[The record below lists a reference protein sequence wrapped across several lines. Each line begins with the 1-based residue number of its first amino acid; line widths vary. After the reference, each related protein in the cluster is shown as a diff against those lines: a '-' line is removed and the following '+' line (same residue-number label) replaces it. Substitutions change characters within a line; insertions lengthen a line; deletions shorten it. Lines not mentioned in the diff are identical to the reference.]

1 MLNRLNDTILLLK
14 GLCMFDKITS
24 IKNEV
29 AKVVVG
35 QDKMIDG
42 LLIGLL
48 CEGHVL
54 IEGIPGLAKTTTVN
68 ALAKSLGLD
77 FKRVQFTPDL
87 LPSDILGAEIYDPQN
102 NDFRIKQ
109 GPIFTNLLLADE
121 INRAPAKVQSALLE
135 VMQERQVTIGE
146 ESFLMDLP
154 FFVMA
159 TQNPI
164 EQEGVYQLPEAQL
177 DRFMFKLVVGY
188 NTKEEELEIA
198 RRVATG
204 ANATIET
211 VVGKDELRQMREE
224 VKSIH
229 IDEEVERYMIEL
241 VTATRDPKAY
251 GLEEIEEFIQFG
263 ASPRVS
269 IDMFKTVKAMAYL
282 RGKDFVTPID
292 VAYVAKELMRHR
304 IVLSYE
310 AEAEGVTTDELIV
323 KILDT
328 VPVP

>member
-1 MLNRLNDTILLLK
+1 MLT
-14 GLCMFDKITS
+14 KIKA
-24 IKNEV
+24 IKKEI

-35 QDKMIDG
+35 QEKMIDS

-68 ALAKSLGLD
+68 ALAKSLGLT

-146 ESFLMDLP
+146 ESFAMDLP

-198 RRVATG
+198 RRVARG
-204 ANATIET
+204 ENANIEA
-211 VVGKDELRQMREE
+211 VVGKEALQQMREE
-224 VKSIH
+224 VKAIH
-229 IDEEVERYMIEL
+229 VDEEVERYMIEL
-241 VTATRDPKAY
+241 VAATRDPKAY
-251 GLEEIEEFIQFG
+251 GLDEIEEFIQFG

-269 IDMFKTVKAMAYL
+269 IDMFKTVKAMAFL
-282 RGKDFVTPID
+282 RGKEFVTPVD

>member
-1 MLNRLNDTILLLK
+1 MLN
-14 GLCMFDKITS
+14 KINA
-24 IKNEV
+24 IKSEV

-35 QDKMIDG
+35 QEKMIDG

-48 CEGHVL
+48 CEGHIL

-87 LPSDILGAEIYDPQN
+87 LPSDILGAEIYDPQH
-102 NDFRIKQ
+102 NDFKIKQ
-109 GPIFTNLLLADE
+109 GPVFTNLLLADE

-146 ESFLMDLP
+146 ESFAMDLP

-198 RRVATG
+198 RRISQG
-204 ANATIET
+204 ESQEIET
-211 VVGKDELRQMREE
+211 VVGKDELSKMKEA
-224 VKSIH
+224 VKKVH

-241 VTATRDPKAY
+241 VAATREPSKY
-251 GLEEIEEFIQFG
+251 GLEEIEEYIQFG

-269 IDMFKTVKAMAYL
+269 IDMFKAAKAMAFL
-282 RGKDFVTPID
+282 RGKDFVTPVDI
-292 VAYVAKELMRHR
+292 AYVVKELMRHR

-323 KILDT
+323 KILEV
-328 VPVP
+328 VPIP